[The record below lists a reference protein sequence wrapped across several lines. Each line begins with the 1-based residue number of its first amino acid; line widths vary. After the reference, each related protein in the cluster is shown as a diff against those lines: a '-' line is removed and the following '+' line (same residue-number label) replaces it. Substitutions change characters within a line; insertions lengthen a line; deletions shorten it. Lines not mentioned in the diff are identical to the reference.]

1 MSLERKLLES
11 RVRRT
16 LRVRK
21 KTKNTGLPR
30 VSVFRSARNIYAQVI
45 DDQQHKTLVSCS
57 TLEIKDLSGTKK
69 DRAHRVGKELAQR
82 AVKAGITA
90 VVFDRGPFLFH
101 GRVAALAEGLKE
113 GGIRI

>member
-21 KTKNTGLPR
+21 KTKNAGLPR

-57 TLEIKDLSGTKK
+57 TLELKDLSGSKK

-101 GRVAALAEGLKE
+101 GRVAALADGLKE